1 MVRQHLEEQKAEESE
16 NLETVDVIEENQNIL
31 TGKYY
36 DYFKNVFEKHQEKA
50 KKYYEVL
57 EEEKVEEIEEKGSD
71 EEGEKVAPGKTE
83 EKMSRSQKKKMRWLK
98 VADLKARAKRP
109 DLVEAWDITAPDPL
123 FLCELKTLKNTIPV
137 PRHWNQKSK
146 FLQTKRGILK
156 PMFKLPEF
164 IEATGISKLRDPF
177 SERDGSKMVREK
189 MKERMNPKLGKIDI

>member
-123 FLCELKTLKNTIPV
+123 FLC
-137 PRHWNQKSK
+137 
-146 FLQTKRGILK
+146 
-156 PMFKLPEF
+156 
-164 IEATGISKLRDPF
+164 
-177 SERDGSKMVREK
+177 
-189 MKERMNPKLGKIDI
+189 